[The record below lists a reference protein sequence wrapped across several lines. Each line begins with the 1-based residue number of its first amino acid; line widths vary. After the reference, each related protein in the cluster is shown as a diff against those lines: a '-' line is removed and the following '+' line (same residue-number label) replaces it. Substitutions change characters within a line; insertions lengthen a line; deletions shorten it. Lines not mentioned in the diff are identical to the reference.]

1 MSKKNNMT
9 EIKITHV
16 TPSELVSLI
25 TEGIKKQLIEFNYSA
40 NETTE
45 NRAEHL
51 TRKETAKF
59 FDISLNCL
67 NDWSRKGIV
76 TPYKVGQRTYF
87 KKSEIMHVLFNQPK
101 RA

>member
-1 MSKKNNMT
+1 MNQIQLVQIS
-9 EIKITHV
+9 
-16 TPSELVSLI
+16 PSELVSLI
-25 TEGIKKQLIEFNYSA
+25 TEGIKQQLKEFNYSI
-40 NETTE
+40 NESTDK
-45 NRAEHL
+45 RSEHL

-67 NDWSRKGIV
+67 NDWCNKGFV

-87 KKSEIMHVLFNQPK
+87 KKSDLSHVLFNQPK

>member
-1 MSKKNNMT
+1 MNQ
-9 EIKITHV
+9 IQLVQITP
-16 TPSELVSLI
+16 TELVSLI
-25 TEGIKKQLIEFNYSA
+25 SEGIKQQLTELSYSA

>member
-1 MSKKNNMT
+1 MNQ
-9 EIKITHV
+9 IQLVQI
-16 TPSELVSLI
+16 TPSELVNLI
-25 TEGIKKQLIEFNYSA
+25 TEGIKQKLTELNYSA
-40 NETTE
+40 TETTE

-51 TRKETAKF
+51 TRKETAQF

-67 NDWSRKGIV
+67 NDWCRKGIV

-87 KKSEIMHVLFNQPK
+87 KKTELMHVLFNQPK